1 VQSLIDHESRAGSF
15 LQHPV
20 VDRVPG
26 LLTDDVLAPGAAV
39 GSYTIIREIGRGGMG
54 RVYMASDERLGRT
67 VALILEAL
75 ANAKRGRVTL
85 VGG

>member
-1 VQSLIDHESRAGSF
+1 
-15 LQHPV
+15 
-20 VDRVPG
+20 
-26 LLTDDVLAPGAAV
+26 
-39 GSYTIIREIGRGGMG
+39 MG